1 MLIFFLKVI
10 FASLVI
16 SFASWL
22 SFKKPTIAGFIVA
35 LPLVSIIT
43 ILFSYLEYK
52 DFEKT
57 ITFSKNIL
65 IAIPLS
71 LTFFAP
77 FLFAKIVGLNFWST
91 YFLGIIILFLAYLIH
106 KYLSQFL

>member
-1 MLIFFLKVI
+1 MIFFLKVI
-10 FASLVI
+10 FASLII

-22 SFKKPTIAGFIVA
+22 SFKKPSTAGFIVA

-71 LTFFAP
+71 VTFFIP
-77 FLFAKIVGLNFWST
+77 FFFAKTLGLNFWFT
-91 YFLGIIILFLAYLIH
+91 YSLGILILFLAYILH
-106 KYLSQFL
+106 KYLSNFL

>member
-1 MLIFFLKVI
+1 MIFFLKVI
-10 FASLVI
+10 FASLII

-22 SFKKPTIAGFIVA
+22 SFKKPSTAGFIVA

-57 ITFSKNIL
+57 ITFAKSIL
-65 IAIPLS
+65 IGVPAS
-71 LTFFAP
+71 LLFFVPFFFAKN
-77 FLFAKIVGLNFWST
+77 LGLNFFTT
-91 YFLGIIILFLAYLIH
+91 YILALCFLVVGFFLH
-106 KYLSQFL
+106 KYITQSL